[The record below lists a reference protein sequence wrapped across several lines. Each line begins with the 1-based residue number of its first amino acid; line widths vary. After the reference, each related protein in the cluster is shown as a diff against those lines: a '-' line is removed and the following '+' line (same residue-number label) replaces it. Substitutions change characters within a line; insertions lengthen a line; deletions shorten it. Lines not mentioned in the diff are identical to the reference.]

1 MSRVHPFLLVF
12 FLSISTAFSQEI
24 SVMSYNIYH
33 GENPYK
39 PGISNLAD
47 VAEIIKNHSPDFVAL
62 QEVDSMTERTAGFN
76 DGRRI
81 NLVHKLEVKTG
92 MKGFFAKAI
101 DYSNGGYGEG
111 VLIADNQSIQS
122 HHKLMLPIPKGGE
135 DRAVL
140 MVNAKSDNG
149 TELIFA
155 GTHLCHQY
163 TENRVAQA
171 KEIVRYFQQSD
182 IPVVLCG
189 DFNFEPGSE
198 PYKIMTEYFYDAAV
212 LYGDPQNTYSTKE
225 PRIRI
230 DFIFLSKNR
239 SWEVKSFEV
248 LDENASDHK
257 PVVGKIMLED

>member
-1 MSRVHPFLLVF
+1 MSIVQPFLLVF

-39 PGISNLAD
+39 TGTSNLTD
-47 VAEIIKNHSPDFVAL
+47 IAEVIQENSPGFVAM

-122 HHKLMLPIPKGGE
+122 HHKLMLPIPQGGE

-140 MVNAKSDNG
+140 MVNAKIDNG
-149 TELIFA
+149 KKFTFA
-155 GTHLCHQY
+155 GTHLCHQFS
-163 TENRVAQA
+163 ENRVAQA
-171 KEIVRYFQQSD
+171 KKIVRYFKQTD
-182 IPVVLCG
+182 LPVVLCG

-198 PYKIMTEYFYDAAV
+198 PYKIMTEFFYDAAV
-212 LYGDPQNTYSTKE
+212 QYGDPHNTYSAKD

-230 DFIFLSKNR
+230 DFIFLSKNHN
-239 SWEVKSFEV
+239 WEVQSVKV
-248 LDENASDHK
+248 LDEEASDHR
-257 PVVGKIMLED
+257 PVVGKIKLED